1 MKKNLLLFLL
11 IIIVFFFLQ
20 HRAAPNVPMPA
31 KYQATSQNI
40 QVQARLGIPQGSSEV
55 WTVAKKN
62 DTTYIINVYNNSKLI
77 HSFFTAKAILH
88 DTSGTTFGTGGNILF
103 DGSPYTAKTIHIDKS
118 GKTGSILFT
127 PETKPTENRA
137 NGTNQS

>member
-20 HRAAPNVPMPA
+20 HRAAPNVPVPA
-31 KYQATSQNI
+31 EYQAIGQNI
-40 QVQARLGIPQGSSEV
+40 QVKARLGIPQGTGEV

-62 DTTYIINVYNNSKLI
+62 DTTYIISVYNNSKLV
-77 HSFFTAKAILH
+77 HSFFSAKAVSSG
-88 DTSGTTFGTGGNILF
+88 TSGTTFGTGGNILF
-103 DGSPYTAKTIHIDKS
+103 DGSPYTAKTIHIDKG

-127 PETKPTENRA
+127 PETKQTKNHA